1 MSDMTNKGCFKD
13 AVCIETQRIFDSCQD
28 KDCLEDLE
36 VVFTDEDDRKTIEH
50 HFNLHFSRDFYL
62 TILTNFQLRKSLL
75 LLKLC
80 HR

>member
-50 HFNLHFSRDFYL
+50 SAFIKAKCVEVTNVTFSIDPCS
-62 TILTNFQLRKSLL
+62 FQ
-75 LLKLC
+75 
-80 HR
+80 